1 MDATMDRGSIV
12 RASLPHKHM
21 IRRHRALLTIV
32 LSLLLV
38 GMQLQ
43 SRVHAL
49 EHVGEMLRHGADRS
63 LILPVPD
70 ACAACALFAGGANAI
85 ACDSVDITPEV
96 ARAEAP
102 SRAFASFAPNA
113 PSYYLSRAPPS
124 SL

>member
-1 MDATMDRGSIV
+1 
-12 RASLPHKHM
+12 M
-21 IRRHRALLTIV
+21 IHRHRALLTAV
-32 LSLLLV
+32 LSLLLI

-70 ACAACALFAGGANAI
+70 ACATCALFAGGANAI
-85 ACDSVDITPEV
+85 ACDSVDVAPEV

-102 SRAFASFAPNA
+102 SCAFASFAPDA

>member
-1 MDATMDRGSIV
+1 MVAFVCTPV
-12 RASLPHKHM
+12 PHKHM
-21 IRRHRALLTIV
+21 IRRHRVLLAVV

-49 EHVGEMLRHGADRS
+49 EHVGEMLRHDADRS

-70 ACAACALFAGGANAI
+70 ACATCALFAGGANAI
-85 ACDSVDITPEV
+85 ACDSVDIAPEV
-96 ARAEAP
+96 ARTEVP
-102 SRAFASFAPNA
+102 SCAFASFAPDA

-124 SL
+124 PL